1 MSLSTTTA
9 LLCSLSA
16 TTSVSALV
24 AGAAN
29 SSSFRVIA
37 VTLYRELQTPD
48 VREDHK
54 LMLAVIRN
62 RAAARNM
69 TLSAVCLERWQFSYW
84 NRFWLDSKS
93 TVTAK
98 RLDTEFKKVP
108 ESFTMALSEAVFN
121 QSTSVTQSSGI
132 NHFYSPASMRPKFS
146 EPGWA
151 RGKTPVFVTKRFR
164 YYAL

>member
-1 MSLSTTTA
+1 MSPATTA
-9 LLCSLSA
+9 LLCGLSTIMTKLA
-16 TTSVSALV
+16 DADIVD
-24 AGAAN
+24 
-29 SSSFRVIA
+29 SSPYRVIA

-54 LMLAVIRN
+54 LMLTVIRN
-62 RAAARNM
+62 RANARGM
-69 TLSAVCLERWQFSYW
+69 TLPAVCLERWQFSYW
-84 NRFWLDSKS
+84 NRFWQDGQS

-98 RLDTEFKKVP
+98 LLATEFAKVP
-108 ESFTMALSEAVFN
+108 ESFRAELTKIVFSTIAV
-121 QSTSVTQSSGI
+121 TESSGI
-132 NHFYSPASMRPKFS
+132 NHFYSPASMRSKFS